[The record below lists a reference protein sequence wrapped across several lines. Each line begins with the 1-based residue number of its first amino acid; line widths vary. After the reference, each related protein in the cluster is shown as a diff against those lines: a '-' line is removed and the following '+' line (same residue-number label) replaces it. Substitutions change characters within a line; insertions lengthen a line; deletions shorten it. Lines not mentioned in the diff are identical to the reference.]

1 MNKQIDPASSGIAD
15 AVRAEAAR
23 AHMDINELAAVICR
37 SQSYTYDRLSGRKAF
52 NTEDLSKIA
61 AALHMP
67 LTMLFDSYMLGERIR
82 EHEKHVK
89 AA

>member
-1 MNKQIDPASSGIAD
+1 MDRQTDPTSRGIAD

-23 AHMDINELAAVICR
+23 AHMDINNLASVIGR
-37 SQSYTYDRLSGRKAF
+37 SQSYTYERLAGRKAF

-61 AALHMP
+61 TALHMP

-82 EHEKHVK
+82 AHEEHTE